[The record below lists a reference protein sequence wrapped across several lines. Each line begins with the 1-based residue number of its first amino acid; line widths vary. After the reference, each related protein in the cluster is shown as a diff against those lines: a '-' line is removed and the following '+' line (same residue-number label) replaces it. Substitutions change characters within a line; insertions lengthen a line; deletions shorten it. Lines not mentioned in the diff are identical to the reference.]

1 MPPSRLSGGAICRW
15 GHDQDSAVDLP
26 DRRHGI
32 DAPQPSSHRVSGVHM
47 GLRPHTAESRAPR
60 PYHSVAFLAPHG
72 EVITAGSNPARKTED
87 RRIEIYW
94 PPYLFHGS
102 RPSPRLDSGTAAL
115 GGTVTATV
123 SPPVHEIT
131 MMRPSACTHSCDNE
145 QRLLDVSF
153 RSSLR

>member
-1 MPPSRLSGGAICRW
+1 
-15 GHDQDSAVDLP
+15 
-26 DRRHGI
+26 
-32 DAPQPSSHRVSGVHM
+32 
-47 GLRPHTAESRAPR
+47 
-60 PYHSVAFLAPHG
+60 
-72 EVITAGSNPARKTED
+72 
-87 RRIEIYW
+87 
-94 PPYLFHGS
+94 
-102 RPSPRLDSGTAAL
+102 LDSGTAAL

>member
-1 MPPSRLSGGAICRW
+1 MAL
-15 GHDQDSAVDLP
+15 
-26 DRRHGI
+26 
-32 DAPQPSSHRVSGVHM
+32 
-47 GLRPHTAESRAPR
+47 
-60 PYHSVAFLAPHG
+60 LAPHG

-115 GGTVTATV
+115 GGTVTATG
-123 SPPVHEIT
+123 SSPVHGIT
-131 MMRPSACTHSCDNE
+131 MMRPGACTHSYNNE